1 MNQIEKARKGIISE
15 EVRQIA
21 LAEEVEIVDLCK
33 LVAESKVVIPCNK
46 KRKKRIEKLCGI
58 GKTLRTKVNA
68 NIGTSSDC
76 IGINNEI
83 KKIEIATKY
92 GADAI
97 MDLSTGGDLDD
108 IRKTIIDNCSLP
120 LGTVPIYQAMI
131 EELKKSGDARNLDID
146 RILKVIEKQANDG
159 VDFMTIHAGVTMDA
173 IRNLEIQKRILDVV
187 SRGGAFLLSWIRY
200 HQRENPFY
208 QAFEEI
214 LDIAE
219 EYDITLSLGDGLR
232 PGCVHDATDQAQIKE
247 LIVLGEL
254 TERALERNVSV
265 MIEGP
270 GHMPINQI
278 EANVILEKQLCK
290 EVPFY
295 CLGPLV
301 TDIAPGYDHIT
312 AAIGGAIA
320 ASSGAD
326 FLCYVTPSEH
336 LAIPDLEDVKEGV
349 IALKIAA
356 HAADISKNA
365 GKALERDIA
374 MSKARKKLD
383 WETQINLAIDPLKAK
398 EYRDKLPVKNEET
411 CSMCGEFCAIKMVR
425 ESVKAR

>member
-1 MNQIEKARKGIISE
+1 MTQIEKVKKGIISE
-15 EVRQIA
+15 EIKQVA
-21 LAEEVEIVDLCK
+21 LAEDVEIVALCK
-33 LVAESKVVIPCNK
+33 LVAESKVVIPYNS
-46 KRKKRIEKLCGI
+46 KRKKKIKNLCGI
-58 GKTLRTKVNA
+58 GKNLRTKVNA

-76 IGINNEI
+76 IRINNEI
-83 KKIEIATKY
+83 KKIEIATRY

-97 MDLSTGGDLDD
+97 MDLSTGGDLDE
-108 IRKTIIDNCSLP
+108 IRKRIIDNCTLP
-120 LGTVPIYQAMI
+120 LGTVPIYQAMV
-131 EELKKSGDARNLDID
+131 EEFKESGDVQNLDIK
-146 RILKVIEKQANDG
+146 RILKVIRKQADDG
-159 VDFMTIHAGVTMDA
+159 VDFMTIHAGVTKET
-173 IRNLEIQKRILDVV
+173 IRSLEIQKRILDVV

-200 HQRENPFY
+200 HQKENPFY
-208 QAFEEI
+208 QDFDEI

-232 PGCVHDATDQAQIKE
+232 PGCLYDATDQAQIKE

-254 TERALERNVSV
+254 AQRALERNISV

-270 GHMPINQI
+270 GHMPMNQI
-278 EANVILEKQLCK
+278 KANVILEKELCR

-336 LAIPDLEDVKEGV
+336 LSIPDIEDVKEGV

-356 HAADISKNA
+356 HAADISKNI
-365 GKALERDIA
+365 GKALDKDIA
-374 MSKARKKLD
+374 MSKARKELN
-383 WETQINLAIDPLKAK
+383 WETQINLAIDPQKARK
-398 EYRDKLPVKNEET
+398 YRDKLSVKDEKT
-411 CSMCGEFCAIKMVR
+411 CSMCGEFCAINMVK
-425 ESVKAR
+425 ESVKVR